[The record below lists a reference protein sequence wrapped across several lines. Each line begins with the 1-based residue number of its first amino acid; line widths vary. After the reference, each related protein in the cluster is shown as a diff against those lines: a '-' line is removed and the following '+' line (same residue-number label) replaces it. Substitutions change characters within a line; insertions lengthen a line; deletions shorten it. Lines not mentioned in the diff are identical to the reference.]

1 MAFRVT
7 NNGMD
12 QQFLFHNRY
21 AREQEAQ
28 TLERLSTLKRV
39 NRGSDAPEDYRHIRN
54 TKTDI
59 STNQAFKDVL
69 EYTTHRF
76 QMTEDAL
83 GGIRDALDEARTLAL
98 SGTSILHNA
107 QERITVAD
115 QLVQL
120 RLTII
125 NRLNTQSEGEYLFSG
140 TDVDV
145 QPFPNPT
152 TGTYSGNSD
161 AIDVRISASDTLR
174 INFNGDDIAFGTGG
188 QGSADDILQT
198 LSDLEN
204 AFRTN
209 NSAAID
215 AALPLFNP
223 LLDRINQTIGQL
235 GARGQRLIFEQNHYS
250 TFELDLQT
258 VLSTLEDAD
267 LAEEAVKLDAVQGQ
281 LQAQLRSHGTVS
293 RQNLFDFL
301 G

>member
-39 NRGSDAPEDYRHIRN
+39 NRGSDAPEDYHHIQN
-54 TKTDI
+54 TKTDL
-59 STNQAFKDVL
+59 STNRAFSDVL
-69 EYTTHRF
+69 DYTTHRF

-115 QLVQL
+115 QIVQL

-125 NRLNTQSEGEYLFSG
+125 NRLNTQSEGEYIFSG
-140 TDVDV
+140 TAVNTR
-145 QPFPNPT
+145 PFPNPL
-152 TGTYSGNSD
+152 TGLYSGNGD

-174 INFNGDDIAFGTGG
+174 INFTGDDIAFGAGG
-188 QGSADDILQT
+188 QGSTDDILDT

-209 NSAAID
+209 NTAAID

-223 LLDRINQTIGQL
+223 QLNRINQTIGEL

-250 TFELDLQT
+250 AFELDLQT

-281 LQAQLRSHGTVS
+281 LQAQLRSHGTIN
-293 RQNLFDFL
+293 RQNLFDYL

>member
-1 MAFRVT
+1 MTFRVT

-12 QQFLFHNRY
+12 LQFLLHNRN

-39 NRGSDAPEDYRHIRN
+39 NRGSDAPEDYHHIRN
-54 TKTDI
+54 TKTDL
-59 STNQAFKDVL
+59 STNRAFSEVL
-69 EYTTHRF
+69 DYTTHHL
-76 QMTEDAL
+76 QMSEDAL
-83 GGIRDALDEARTLAL
+83 SGIRDALDEARTLAL

-107 QERITVAD
+107 EERTTVAD
-115 QLVQL
+115 QIEQL

-125 NRLNTQSEGEYLFSG
+125 NRLNTQSEGEYMFSG
-140 TDVDV
+140 TAVTT
-145 QPFPNPT
+145 QPFQNPL
-152 TGTYSGNSD
+152 TGLYSGNSD
-161 AIDVRISASDTLR
+161 PIDVRLSASDTLR
-174 INFNGDDIAFGTGG
+174 VNVTGDDIAFGTGG

-209 NSAAID
+209 NVAAID

-223 LLDRINQTIGQL
+223 QLDRINQTIGQL
-235 GARGQRLIFEQNHYS
+235 GARGQRLVFEQNHYS
-250 TFELDLQT
+250 TFELDLQSM
-258 VLSTLEDAD
+258 LSSLEDAD

-281 LQAQLRSHGTVS
+281 LQAQLRSHGTIS